1 MARPATYSG
10 AAEDCSGFLLQCSL
24 YIEANTHLFQNERG
38 RVAFVISLLSGR
50 ALQWAQ
56 PLWET
61 NAPVT
66 TSLSTFFAHMKDVFG
81 HHTAELSVHDQLYH
95 IHQGEE
101 SVSMYAL
108 RFRTLAS
115 TSGWNETALITA
127 FRHGLRREVQQL
139 IVVYNDTMGLENL
152 IQKTIRVS
160 QRLYAS
166 HMNTPAVNPLPASTS
181 VAAPAPEPMQ
191 VDSNHLT
198 NAERL

>member
-1 MARPATYSG
+1 
-10 AAEDCSGFLLQCSL
+10 
-24 YIEANTHLFQNERG
+24 
-38 RVAFVISLLSGR
+38 
-50 ALQWAQ
+50 
-56 PLWET
+56 
-61 NAPVT
+61 
-66 TSLSTFFAHMKDVFG
+66 
-81 HHTAELSVHDQLYH
+81 
-95 IHQGEE
+95 
-101 SVSMYAL
+101 MYAL

-139 IVVYNDTMGLENL
+139 IVVYDDTMGLENL